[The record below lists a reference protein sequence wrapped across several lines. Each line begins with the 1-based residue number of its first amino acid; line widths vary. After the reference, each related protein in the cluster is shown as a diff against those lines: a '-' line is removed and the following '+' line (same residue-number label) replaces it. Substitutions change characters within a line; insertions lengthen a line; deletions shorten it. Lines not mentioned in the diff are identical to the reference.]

1 METTLFIQFLTTT
14 GVNKLFFILFHLCFY
29 NVGTDDSLK
38 ISIGDLHTRVYYA
51 LAYTTVLHLDQV
63 KEAVFVPDRGR
74 AMALRELLIH
84 KF

>member
-1 METTLFIQFLTTT
+1 MFY
-14 GVNKLFFILFHLCFY
+14 FILFFY

-51 LAYTTVLHLDQV
+51 LAYTMLHLDQV
-63 KEAVFVPDRGR
+63 KEALLVSDRGR